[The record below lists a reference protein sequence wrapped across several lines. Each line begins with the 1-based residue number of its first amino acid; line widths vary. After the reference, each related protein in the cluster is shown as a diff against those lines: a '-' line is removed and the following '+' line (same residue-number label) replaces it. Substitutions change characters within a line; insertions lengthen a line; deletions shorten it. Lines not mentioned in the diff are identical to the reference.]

1 MANHSTEVWTIYKEV
16 ATYYAAGLN
25 PPDDV
30 TIIMPDDNQ
39 GQVQRLPTGNESAR
53 EGGIGVYFHFE
64 YFGSPRSYK
73 WSNSNNLVSAALVSA
88 PNMLTSVAGKSSQGA
103 LSCILARSK
112 PHMGD

>member
-1 MANHSTEVWTIYKEV
+1 VEEVWTIYKEV

-39 GQVQRLPTGNESAR
+39 GQVQRLPTGNESSR
-53 EGGIGVYFHFE
+53 DGGVGVYFHFE

-73 WSNSNNLVSAALVSA
+73 WSNSNNLVSADRIEF
-88 PNMLTSVAGKSSQGA
+88 SS
-103 LSCILARSK
+103 I
-112 PHMGD
+112 